1 MSQLA
6 LQFSSQ
12 NSAFPATLFSSSRS
26 ASVLIDM
33 AWHEEAYAPS
43 LLADVQS
50 LSAPVMNK
58 QWDYDG
64 GVDRWNVCKPVFVER
79 NERLNGKSCDN
90 DLLK

>member
-1 MSQLA
+1 
-6 LQFSSQ
+6 
-12 NSAFPATLFSSSRS
+12 
-26 ASVLIDM
+26 
-33 AWHEEAYAPS
+33 